1 MQIKLLVR
9 DTKREA
15 KTGIAEV
22 LKIYKHCVGF
32 ISSES
37 SGPTIEISK
46 ILSVPIID
54 RAIIS
59 CTSTSPALSAKEF
72 SNFVRTCASDAVQA
86 KLMVKMM
93 KGLFVA

>member
-9 DTKREA
+9 DTKRQQ

-32 ISSES
+32 ISAES

-46 ILSVPIID
+46 ILSVPTID

-59 CTSTSPALSAKEF
+59 CTATSPALSADEF
-72 SNFVRTCASDAVQA
+72 SNFGRTCASDAVQA
-86 KLMVKMM
+86 KLMAKMM